1 MTSNIEKSGPHA
13 QMLTLDNVA
22 TGETYMFLQRARDTN
37 GDVLRLR
44 WSAQPGGQVGE
55 HIHPAQEE
63 RFTVIAGELTVSIEG
78 KVTVCTAGE
87 TVAVPA
93 GVRHSFANRGTVPVE
108 ATLEI
113 RPALRMEQVFESL
126 AGYSRDGKAG
136 AGGLPRNPLLLG
148 VFAHEYAGEIRGPKP
163 PYPVQRLLLPLLA
176 AIGRRFGY
184 RAHKPEYA
192 VEVAGAA

>member
-1 MTSNIEKSGPHA
+1 MTSNIEEEDPDA
-13 QMLTLDNVA
+13 ELLTIDNLA
-22 TGETYMFLQRARDTN
+22 TGETYTFLQRARDTS
-37 GDVLRLR
+37 GEVLRLR
-44 WSAQPGGQVGE
+44 WSAEPAGQVGE
-55 HIHPAQEE
+55 HIHPMQEE
-63 RFTVIAGELTVSIEG
+63 RFTVIAGELTVSIER
-78 KVTVCTAGE
+78 KLTICPAGE

-126 AGYSRDGKAG
+126 AGYSREGKAR
-136 AGGLPRNPLLLG
+136 AGGLPRNPLLLA
-148 VFAHEYAGEIRGPKP
+148 VFAHEYAAEIRGPKP

-176 AIGRRFGY
+176 AIGRLLGY

-192 VEVAGAA
+192 VTAAGSA